1 MPGAIDGQPVPGYLE
16 EIDAAAASDTETF
29 VAVKAGVENWRWS
42 GVPFYLRTGKRL
54 PSRASE
60 IVVQFRTPPH
70 ELYPESAGA
79 IHPNRLVMRLQPD
92 EGIRL
97 LMMSKQRG
105 PGEMKLRQTALDLS
119 FNETFGGRSPDAYE
133 RLLLDVI
140 RGRADAVHARG

>member
-1 MPGAIDGQPVPGYLE
+1 
-16 EIDAAAASDTETF
+16 
-29 VAVKAGVENWRWS
+29 
-42 GVPFYLRTGKRL
+42 
-54 PSRASE
+54 
-60 IVVQFRTPPH
+60 
-70 ELYPESAGA
+70 
-79 IHPNRLVMRLQPD
+79 MRLQPD

-140 RGRADAVHARG
+140 RGRPTLFMRVDELQAAWRWTDRSSPPGTSESRAQVVPSGSWGPSAAIALDRARRPHLA